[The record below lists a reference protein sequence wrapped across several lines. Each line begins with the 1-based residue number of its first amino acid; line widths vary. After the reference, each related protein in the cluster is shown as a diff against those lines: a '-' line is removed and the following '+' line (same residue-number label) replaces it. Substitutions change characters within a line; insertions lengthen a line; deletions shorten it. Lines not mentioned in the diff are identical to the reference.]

1 MNELVRISDGQ
12 VRATSQDVAA
22 AFEKAHKDVL
32 RAIDKMIELAP
43 EISRRNFAPRESI
56 VRGRPYRGYEM
67 DRDGFSLLAMGF
79 TGPKALQWKVKFL
92 EAFKKLE
99 EALSRSV
106 AANDMDGELPASQQ
120 GGINAKTRQVELMLK
135 AAGAAPAIQLW
146 KDLGLPMS
154 PRLEALININL
165 PHIERAERAG
175 ALPSQEVGPLYQW
188 VEECRVRQNP
198 AVAHPSHTLWQEYA
212 SWCGR
217 RGYRFMEPP
226 QFVQGLR
233 NMFGPAQ
240 RKGIFNLDIGKT
252 SIGVSGE

>member
-1 MNELVRISDGQ
+1 
-12 VRATSQDVAA
+12 
-22 AFEKAHKDVL
+22 
-32 RAIDKMIELAP
+32 
-43 EISRRNFAPRESI
+43 
-56 VRGRPYRGYEM
+56 
-67 DRDGFSLLAMGF
+67 
-79 TGPKALQWKVKFL
+79 
-92 EAFKKLE
+92 
-99 EALSRSV
+99 
-106 AANDMDGELPASQQ
+106 MDGELPASQQ

-226 QFVQGLR
+226 KFVQGLR